1 MYGML
6 GILGCNVSC
15 DCKGLQMGCIPD
27 DRTHASKVKQRWLLG
42 PMFPRAGKKREPLSA
57 REGDDSSQHPHVGE
71 LSREEQT
78 SRTGHEL
85 GTGDNESTN
94 RQHIERVQ
102 SQLVLQNCTG
112 TS

>member
-57 REGDDSSQHPHVGE
+57 REGDDSSQHPHVASCLGK
-71 LSREEQT
+71 SRPVGQDMSSVLVTMKAQT
-78 SRTGHEL
+78 
-85 GTGDNESTN
+85 DNT
-94 RQHIERVQ
+94 
-102 SQLVLQNCTG
+102 
-112 TS
+112 